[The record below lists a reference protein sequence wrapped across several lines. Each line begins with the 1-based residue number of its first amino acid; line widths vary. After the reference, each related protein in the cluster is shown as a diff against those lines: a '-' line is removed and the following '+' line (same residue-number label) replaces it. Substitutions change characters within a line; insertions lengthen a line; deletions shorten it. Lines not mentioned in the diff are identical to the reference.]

1 MQGISQLSDVIPTLA
16 DEDVPLTVPT
26 ATLRTAFRRV
36 DARTFA
42 GHVVCESELNQRHVV
57 ELLIDGVPIDVT
69 HAAEY
74 DQALAG
80 VGDGCYGFSF
90 ALLDNALTDN
100 SVIEARLANTRTP
113 VGEPIHID
121 GGDLAQSAEQ
131 RKGDVTWLGGLRFTG
146 WVERP
151 EMSAAYVNALVDG
164 ELVAQAHNWRWH
176 HLGKS
181 REDARVAPAFD
192 LHLPTRFA
200 DGRVRRVRF
209 VDETGTDLP
218 GSPVTC
224 VAFDQGLGEAIARL
238 GLIETEQLR
247 GDLFDL
253 LVPSS
258 YPMSDYRRWARR
270 FPHPPVATQEI
281 PQTVAVVLIGD
292 ADPEPTAQSLE
303 LQTEHPWTAVA
314 LPPVQGSLDFD
325 PAALREF
332 LEGEAEACEIVI
344 FALAG
349 MTFQPGAVATLIAA
363 FSQREQASLVYGDL
377 LLPGDR
383 EHHWLLAFP
392 AFDYERMLEQGYG
405 AYLFAARR
413 SGVERALDAAATN
426 PFRVFNAIAD
436 GPEAAGSVVHVP
448 GALAILPI
456 LDRTSFASALAHA
469 TAGHLTAR
477 GVAAQ
482 LRPSSG
488 EIFPAVW
495 VSRQIE
501 RPTLSVIIPTR
512 NRLELLRR
520 CLQTIAPA
528 CSRNGAEI
536 IVVDNDSSEPAMLD
550 FLAAIDGRSARIL
563 RVPGPFNFARLN
575 NIAVQGARGEF
586 VCFLN
591 NDIEAND
598 DVWLD
603 EMLNRCAEPDV
614 GAVGALLTWPTGVV
628 QHGGVVLGSNLAA
641 SHAFK
646 DRVRDDPGYTD
657 LLRVAHECSAVTAA
671 CMLTRRADYEQVG
684 GFDEIN
690 FPINFNDVDYCLKL
704 RALGKRIVFTPHA
717 QLLHLESAS
726 RGQDRGTDRAARFER
741 ELRIL
746 RARWL
751 DVLIEDPFYSPQ
763 LSLDSVPFSALAW
776 PPRSF
781 APRTVER
788 PVPVLIP
795 PGM

>member
-1 MQGISQLSDVIPTLA
+1 MVQLSDVMLTLA
-16 DEDVPLTVPT
+16 EEDVPVSGP
-26 ATLRTAFRRV
+26 ATNLRTAFHRI

-42 GHVVCESELNQRHVV
+42 GYVVGEADLNQRFVV
-57 ELLIDGVPIDVT
+57 ELLIDGMPIDVT
-69 HAAEY
+69 QAAEY
-74 DQALAG
+74 HQLLAS

-90 ALLDNALTDN
+90 ALLDNALADN
-100 SVIEARLANTRTP
+100 SVIEARLANTKTP
-113 VGEPIHID
+113 VGEPIHSAR
-121 GGDLAQSAEQ
+121 GDQTQSPEQ
-131 RKGDVTWLGGLRFTG
+131 KKGDVTWLGGLRFTG

-151 EMSAAYVNALVDG
+151 EIGAAYVNALVDG

-176 HLGKS
+176 HIGKS

-192 LHLPTRFA
+192 LHLLTRFA
-200 DGRVRRVRF
+200 DGRVRRVRL

-247 GDLFDL
+247 GELFDL

-258 YPMSDYRRWARR
+258 YPMSDYRRWAQR
-270 FPHPPVATQEI
+270 FPRPPATPAEI
-281 PQTVAVVLIGD
+281 SQTVAVVLVGD
-292 ADPEPTAQSLE
+292 ADPEPSAQSLE
-303 LQTEHPWTAVA
+303 LQTEHLWTAVA
-314 LPPVQGSLDFD
+314 LPTVQTSIDFD

-332 LEGEAEACEIVI
+332 LEGEAAACEIII

-349 MTFQPGAVATLIAA
+349 MTFQPGAIATLVAA
-363 FSQREQASLVYGDL
+363 FSQFEQASLVYADLMLRGDH
-377 LLPGDR
+377 D
-383 EHHWLLAFP
+383 HHWLLAFP

-413 SGVERALDAAATN
+413 IGVERALAAVATN
-426 PFRVFNAIAD
+426 PFRIFNAIAV
-436 GPEAAGSVVHVP
+436 GPEAAGSVLHVP
-448 GALAILPI
+448 GALGILPN
-456 LDRTSFASALAHA
+456 LDRTSAASALAQAA
-469 TAGHLTAR
+469 TEHLDAR
-477 GVAAQ
+477 GIAARV
-482 LRPSSG
+482 RPSTG
-488 EIFPAVW
+488 EIFPAARI
-495 VSRQIE
+495 SRDIE
-501 RPTLSVIIPTR
+501 RPSVSIIIPTR

-528 CSRNGAEI
+528 CSQSETEI
-536 IVVDNDSSEPAMLD
+536 IVVDNDSSEPGMLD
-550 FLAAIDGRSARIL
+550 FLAQIDGRSARVL
-563 RVPGPFNFARLN
+563 RAPGPFNFARLN
-575 NIAVQGARGEF
+575 NIAVRSARGEF
-586 VCFLN
+586 VCLLN
-591 NDIEAND
+591 NDIEAID
-598 DVWLD
+598 DRWLD
-603 EMLNRCAEPDV
+603 EMLSRCSEPDV
-614 GAVGALLTWPTGVV
+614 GAAGALLAWPSGVV

-646 DRVRDDPGYTD
+646 DRMRDDPGYSD

-671 CMLTRRADYEQVG
+671 CLLTRRADYEQVG

-751 DVLIEDPFYSPQ
+751 HVLIEDPFYSPL

-776 PPRSF
+776 PPRTF
-781 APRTVER
+781 APRVVER
-788 PVPVLIP
+788 PVPVQIP

>member
-1 MQGISQLSDVIPTLA
+1 MPTLA
-16 DEDVPLTVPT
+16 EEDVPV
-26 ATLRTAFRRV
+26 AAQAGTLRMSFRRV

-42 GHVVCESELNQRHVV
+42 GYVVCEADLNQRFVV
-57 ELLIDGVPIDVT
+57 ELLVDGIPIDVT
-69 HAAEY
+69 QAAEY

-80 VGDGCYGFSF
+80 IGDGCYGFSF
-90 ALLDNALTDN
+90 ALLDNALADN
-100 SVIEARLANTRTP
+100 SAIEARLANMGTP
-113 VGEPIHID
+113 VGEPIHSAR
-121 GGDLAQSAEQ
+121 GDHTQSPDQ
-131 RKGDVTWLGGLRFTG
+131 KKGDVTWLGGLRFTG

-151 EMSAAYVNALVDG
+151 DIGTAYVNALIDG

-176 HLGKS
+176 HIGKS

-200 DGRVRRVRF
+200 DGRVRHVRF

-218 GSPVTC
+218 SSPVTC

-247 GDLFDL
+247 GELFDL

-258 YPMSDYRRWARR
+258 YPLSDYRRWAER
-270 FPHPPVATQEI
+270 FPRPPATPAEI
-281 PQTVAVVLIGD
+281 LQTIAVVLIGD

-303 LQTEHPWTAVA
+303 LQIEHPWTAIA
-314 LPPVQGSLDFD
+314 LPTVQGSVDFD

-332 LEGEAEACEIVI
+332 LEGEAATCEIVI

-349 MTFQPGAVATLIAA
+349 MTFQPGALATLVTA
-363 FSQREQASLVYGDL
+363 FSQFEQALLVYGDL
-377 LLPGDR
+377 LLRGDHD
-383 EHHWLLAFP
+383 HHWLLAFP

-413 SGVERALDAAATN
+413 SGVERAVAAAAAN

-436 GPEAAGSVVHVP
+436 GPEAAGSVLHVP
-448 GALAILPI
+448 GALGILPS
-456 LDRTSFASALAHA
+456 LDRPNAASALAQA
-469 TAGHLTAR
+469 TTEHLNAR
-477 GVAAQ
+477 GIAAQ
-482 LRPSSG
+482 VRPSTG
-488 EIFPAVW
+488 ETFPAVW
-495 VSRQIE
+495 VSRRIE
-501 RPTLSVIIPTR
+501 RPSVSIIIPTR

-520 CLQTIAPA
+520 CLHTIAPA
-528 CSRNGAEI
+528 CSRGETEI
-536 IVVDNDSSEPAMLD
+536 IVVDNDSSEPEMLD
-550 FLAAIDGRSARIL
+550 FLAAIDGRSTRVL
-563 RVPGPFNFARLN
+563 RAPGPFNFARLN
-575 NIAVQGARGEF
+575 NTAVRGARGEF
-586 VCFLN
+586 VCLLN
-591 NDIEAND
+591 NDIEAIDNM
-598 DVWLD
+598 WLD
-603 EMLNRCAEPDV
+603 EMLGRCSEPDI
-614 GAVGALLTWPTGVV
+614 GAVGALLAWPSGVV

-646 DRVRDDPGYTD
+646 DRLRDDSGYTD

-671 CMLTRRADYEQVG
+671 CLLTRRADYEQVN

-690 FPINFNDVDYCLKL
+690 LPINFNDVDYCLKL

-726 RGQDRGTDRAARFER
+726 RGQDRGTNRAARFER

-751 DVLIEDPFYSPQ
+751 HVLIEDPFYSPL

-776 PPRSF
+776 PPRTF
-781 APRTVER
+781 APRLVER
-788 PVPVLIP
+788 PVAAQIP
-795 PGM
+795 AGM

>member
-1 MQGISQLSDVIPTLA
+1 LSDVMPTVA
-16 DEDVPLTVPT
+16 GEDVPVTT
-26 ATLRTAFRRV
+26 SSAELRTAFHRI
-36 DARTFA
+36 DARTFT
-42 GHVVCESELNQRHVV
+42 GYVVCDSELHQRFVV

-69 HAAEY
+69 QAAEY

-100 SVIEARLANTRTP
+100 SVIEARLGNTKTP

-121 GGDLAQSAEQ
+121 REDQAQSAEQ

-151 EMSAAYVNALVDG
+151 EIGAAYVNALVDG

-176 HLGKS
+176 HIGKS

-200 DGRVRRVRF
+200 DGRVRRIRF
-209 VDETGTDLP
+209 VDETGTDLL

-247 GDLFDL
+247 GELFDL

-258 YPMSDYRRWARR
+258 YPLSDYRRWAQR
-270 FPHPPVATQEI
+270 FPRPPVVTQEI
-281 PQTVAVVLIGD
+281 SQTVAVVLIGD
-292 ADPEPTAQSLE
+292 ADPEPSAQSLE

-325 PAALREF
+325 AAALREF
-332 LEGEAEACEIVI
+332 MEGDAAGCEIVI

-349 MTFQPGAVATLIAA
+349 MTFQPGAIAALVAA
-363 FSQREQASLVYGDL
+363 FSQLEQASLVYGDL

-383 EHHWLLAFP
+383 DHHWLLAFP

-413 SGVERALDAAATN
+413 SGVERALDAAPTN

-448 GALAILPI
+448 GALGALPI
-456 LDRTSFASALAHA
+456 LDRTSAASALAQA
-469 TAGHLTAR
+469 TAEHLTAR

-482 LRPSSG
+482 LQPATG
-488 EIFPAVW
+488 ETFPAVW

-501 RPTLSVIIPTR
+501 RSTVSVIIPTR

-528 CSRNGAEI
+528 CSRSGAEV

-575 NIAVQGARGEF
+575 NIAVHGARGEF
-586 VCFLN
+586 VCLLN
-591 NDIEAND
+591 NDIESSED
-598 DVWLD
+598 RWLD
-603 EMLNRCAEPDV
+603 EMLSRCSEPDV
-614 GAVGALLTWPTGVV
+614 GAVGALLAWPSGVV

-657 LLRVAHECSAVTAA
+657 LLRVARQCSAVTAA
-671 CMLTRRADYEQVG
+671 CMLTRRADYEHVG

-726 RGQDRGTDRAARFER
+726 RGHDRGTDRAARFER

-751 DVLIEDPFYSPQ
+751 HVLIEDPFYSPL

-776 PPRSF
+776 PPRTF
-781 APRTVER
+781 APRTVEW

-795 PGM
+795 PGV

>member
-1 MQGISQLSDVIPTLA
+1 VLLSDVMPTLGE
-16 DEDVPLTVPT
+16 DDVPVAPK
-26 ATLRTAFRRV
+26 AANLRMSFRRL

-42 GHVVCESELNQRHVV
+42 GYVVGEADLNHRFVV
-57 ELLIDGVPIDVT
+57 ELLIDGIPIDV
-69 HAAEY
+69 AQAVEY
-74 DQALAG
+74 DQTLAG
-80 VGDGCYGFSF
+80 IGDGCYGFSF
-90 ALLDNALTDN
+90 AILDEALAD
-100 SVIEARLANTRTP
+100 SQVIEARLANMGTP
-113 VGEPIHID
+113 VGEPIHLGRD
-121 GGDLAQSAEQ
+121 DQAQSPAQ
-131 RKGDVTWLGGLRFTG
+131 RKGDVTWHGGLRFTG

-151 EMSAAYVNALVDG
+151 EIGTAYVNALIDG

-176 HLGKS
+176 HIGKS

-192 LHLPTRFA
+192 LHLPARFA
-200 DGRVRRVRF
+200 DGRVHRVRF

-218 GSPVTC
+218 ASPVVC
-224 VAFDQGLGEAIARL
+224 VAFDQGLGGAIARL

-247 GDLFDL
+247 GELFDL

-258 YPMSDYRRWARR
+258 YPMSDYRRWSER
-270 FPHPPVATQEI
+270 FPRPPVAPAEI
-281 PQTVAVVLIGD
+281 QQTVAVVLIGD
-292 ADPEPTAQSLE
+292 GDPEPTAQSLE

-314 LPPVQGSLDFD
+314 LPTIQGTIDFD

-332 LEGEAEACEIVI
+332 FDGEAAACEIII

-349 MTFQPGAVATLIAA
+349 MTFQPGALATLVSA
-363 FSQREQASLVYGDL
+363 FSQVEQASLVYGDL
-377 LLPGDR
+377 LLQGDHD
-383 EHHWLLAFP
+383 HHWLLAFP

-413 SGVERALDAAATN
+413 SGVERALAAAATN
-426 PFRVFNAIAD
+426 PFKIFNAIAD
-436 GPEAAGSVVHVP
+436 GPEAPGSVLHVP
-448 GALAILPI
+448 GALGILPG
-456 LDRTSFASALAHA
+456 LDRPSAASALAQA
-469 TAGHLTAR
+469 TSEHLNAR
-477 GVAAQ
+477 RIVAQ
-482 LRPSSG
+482 VRPSTG
-488 EIFPAVW
+488 ETLPSVW
-495 VSRQIE
+495 VSRRIE
-501 RPTLSVIIPTR
+501 RPSVSIIIPTR
-512 NRLELLRR
+512 NRIELLRR

-528 CSRNGAEI
+528 CARGETEI
-536 IVVDNDSSEPAMLD
+536 IVVDNDSSEPEMLG
-550 FLAAIDGRSARIL
+550 FLAAIDGRSARVM

-575 NIAVQGARGEF
+575 NIAVREARGEF
-586 VCFLN
+586 ICLLN
-591 NDIEAND
+591 NDIEAID
-598 DVWLD
+598 DMWLD
-603 EMLNRCAEPDV
+603 EMLGRCSEPDV
-614 GAVGALLTWPTGVV
+614 GAVGALLVWPSGVV

-646 DRVRDDPGYTD
+646 DRLRDDPGYTD

-671 CMLTRRADYEQVG
+671 CLLTRRADFEQVG

-751 DVLIEDPFYSPQ
+751 HVLIEDPFYSPL

-776 PPRSF
+776 PPRRF
-781 APRTVER
+781 APRVVER
-788 PVPVLIP
+788 PVPAQIP